1 MIAETPT
8 QTHPTPGASQARE
21 LVVISG
27 KGGTGKTSVVAS
39 FAALAEQAVLADG
52 DVEASD
58 LHLVLAPRVQRRE
71 DFTGGRR
78 AKIDPAQCLA
88 CGICAKL
95 CRFEAILFN
104 GPGHGDVAR
113 TYRVDDIGCEGC
125 GVCAEFCPNGAASMT
140 ESVGGEWFVSETRY
154 GPMVHARLSA
164 GHGNS
169 GKLVNIVRDQAR
181 CIASE
186 TGRTLIVVDG
196 PPGIGCPVIAS
207 ITGAS
212 LALVVTEPTPSGI
225 HDLLRVLKL
234 AKHFDLPAAVCV
246 NKWDLNP
253 ALTEHIERESV
264 SAGAHVA
271 GRISYCDTFNE
282 AQRRGRAVVENGDS
296 RAAREIRQVWATLQ
310 PLIS

>member
-1 MIAETPT
+1 MIAESSKQPR
-8 QTHPTPGASQARE
+8 PAPADGQARE

-39 FAALAEQAVLADG
+39 FAALAERAVLADG

-71 DFTGGRR
+71 DFKGGRR
-78 AKIDPAQCLA
+78 AVIDPAQCLA
-88 CGICAKL
+88 CHICAKL
-95 CRFEAILFN
+95 CRFEAVFFDSPAN
-104 GPGHGDVAR
+104 

-125 GVCAEFCPNGAASMT
+125 GVCAEFCPTGAITMI
-140 ESVGGEWFVSETRY
+140 ESVGGEWFVSETRH
-154 GPMVHARLSA
+154 GPMVHARLAA

-169 GKLVNIVRDQAR
+169 GKLVNIVRDHAR
-181 CIASE
+181 RIARE
-186 TGRTLIVVDG
+186 TSRSLIVVDG

-212 LALVVTEPTPSGI
+212 LALVVTEPTPSGA

-253 ALTEHIERESV
+253 GMTEQIEREAVSV
-264 SAGAHVA
+264 GASVA
-271 GRISYCDTFNE
+271 GRISYCGAFNE
-282 AQRRGRAVVENGDS
+282 AQRHGLAVVENGDS
-296 RAAREIRQVWATLQ
+296 PAAQEIRQVWDSVRR
-310 PLIS
+310 LIP

>member
-1 MIAETPT
+1 MIAALPNPT
-8 QTHPTPGASQARE
+8 RSAPPAGQVRE
-21 LVVISG
+21 LVVVSG

-39 FAALAEQAVLADG
+39 FAALAQRAVLADG

-78 AKIDPAQCLA
+78 AKIDPAECLA
-88 CGICAKL
+88 CGVCAKL
-95 CRFEAILFN
+95 CRFESLTFD
-104 GPGHGDVAR
+104 GPGHGNVAR

-125 GVCAEFCPNGAASMT
+125 GVCAEFCPAGAISMV
-140 ESVGGEWFVSETRY
+140 ESVGGEWFVSETRH
-154 GPMVHARLSA
+154 GPMVHARLAA

-169 GKLVNIVRDQAR
+169 GKLVIIVRDQAR
-181 CIASE
+181 RIAGE
-186 TGRTLIVVDG
+186 TGRSLIVVDG

-212 LALVVTEPTPSGI
+212 LALVVTEPTPSGA

-253 ALTEHIERESV
+253 AMTGQIEREAAE
-264 SAGAHVA
+264 AGAAVA
-271 GRISYCDTFNE
+271 GRIGYSPAFNE
-282 AQRRGRAVVENGDS
+282 AQRQSRAVVENGDTQT
-296 RAAREIRQVWATLQ
+296 AREIRQVWANVQRL
-310 PLIS
+310 LS